1 MNPSEKWLA
10 LGAEGEGGM
19 RRERLKAT
27 PAIPRGPIERPLVLG
42 ACALALLA
50 SPGVAQE
57 SRRGQR
63 PPPPAADSAPDMTV
77 EAYEPRSTLVVPE
90 HPVPRARYPFVDVH
104 LHINGSMS
112 RDSLDA
118 MVAAMD
124 RMNLAVGV
132 NLSGGNGERLVA
144 QIRNMESAHPGRFV
158 VFANVDFSRID
169 EPEFGALAAAQLEA
183 DVRAGARGLKIFK
196 SLGMWIT
203 DASGARVPVDDPRI
217 DPVWAKAGELGIP
230 VLIHTADPA
239 EFWQPQDSLNERWLE
254 LKLRPRRKR
263 PPEPSWEQLISEQ
276 LNVFRR
282 HPETTFIAAHLA
294 WLGNDLGRLGRLL
307 DEIPNMNVGLGAVIY
322 EPGRQPRAARA
333 FFERYQDRILI
344 GKDSWVPE
352 EYPVYFRV
360 LETADEYFDYYRK
373 YHAFWKM
380 YGLELPDEVL
390 RKVYYENALR
400 IIPGL
405 DRSLFPSP

>member
-1 MNPSEKWLA
+1 MK
-10 LGAEGEGGM
+10 
-19 RRERLKAT
+19 
-27 PAIPRGPIERPLVLG
+27 VLLPG
-42 ACALALLA
+42 VCALALLA
-50 SPGVAQE
+50 SPGAAQE
-57 SRRGQR
+57 SRRGRGQL
-63 PPPPAADSAPDMTV
+63 PPATDSTFDMTV

-90 HPVPRARYPFVDVH
+90 HPVLRARYPFVDAH
-104 LHINGSMS
+104 LHINGRMS

-132 NLSGGNGERLVA
+132 NLSGGNSERLVG
-144 QIRNMESAHPGRFV
+144 QIQNLEGAHPGRFV
-158 VFANVDFSRID
+158 VFANVDFSHID
-169 EPEFGALAAAQLEA
+169 DPEFGALAAAQLEE

-203 DASGARVPVDDPRI
+203 DASGARVRVDDPRI

-239 EFWQPQDSLNERWLE
+239 EFWQPHDSANERWLE
-254 LKLRPRRKR
+254 LRLRPRRQR

-282 HPETTFIAAHLA
+282 HPGTTFIAAHLG
-294 WLGNDLGRLGRLL
+294 WMGNDLGRLGRLL
-307 DEIPNMNVGLGAVIY
+307 DELPNMNVELGAVIY

-333 FFERYQDRILI
+333 FFERYQDRILM
-344 GKDSWVPE
+344 GKDAWVPD

-380 YGLELPDEVL
+380 YGLELPDDVL

-405 DRSLFPSP
+405 DRSLFPSR